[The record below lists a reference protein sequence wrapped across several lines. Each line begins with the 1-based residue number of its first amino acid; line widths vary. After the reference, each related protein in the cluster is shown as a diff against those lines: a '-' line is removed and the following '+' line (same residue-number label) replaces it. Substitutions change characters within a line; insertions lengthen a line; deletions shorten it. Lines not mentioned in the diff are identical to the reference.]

1 MLVLLLMLLVVM
13 KGEVTGGSSDG
24 EATFEV
30 GVALTGRTEERG
42 GGDELEEEEE
52 QEGSAIRLEAGVEDV
67 GMMPADED
75 DAAAAAAAAA
85 AAVARLR
92 LATKF

>member
-1 MLVLLLMLLVVM
+1 MVM

-52 QEGSAIRLEAGVEDV
+52 QEGSAIRLEAVAEDV
-67 GMMPADED
+67 GMPVDED
-75 DAAAAAAAAA
+75 GPAAAAAAAA